1 MEQFPI
7 DHLHLFDLHLSF
19 WQRLFPP
26 LAFSLGLHLVVE
38 LELALLVGD
47 LLVQDL
53 VVPQHVPS
61 SLPAPFQIVPGD
73 HLDPKDCLQE
83 VVGDAFHHLR
93 LVANLLEVESCL
105 AQGPCTPPP

>member
-7 DHLHLFDLHLSF
+7 DHLLLFDLHLSF
-19 WQRLFPP
+19 WQRLSPP
-26 LAFSLGLHLVVE
+26 LAFALDLHLVVE
-38 LELALLVGD
+38 RELARLVGD

-53 VVPQHVPS
+53 AVPPHVPS

-73 HLDPKDCLQE
+73 HRDLKDCPQE

-93 LVANLLEVESCL
+93 LAANLLEVESCL